1 MLRNGFLDEVDYVL
15 KKFQLTPDLPSYRCV
30 GYRQAF
36 NYLNNEINF
45 VDFLSHS
52 IFSTRQLAKRQM
64 TWIRSFKNLNI
75 FCYDTE
81 KLSSKIFELLK
92 KKLEY

>member
-15 KKFQLTPDLPSYRCV
+15 KISVNARFASYRCV

-52 IFSTRQLAKRQM
+52 IFSTRQLAKGK
-64 TWIRSFKNLNI
+64 WHGLI
-75 FCYDTE
+75 F
-81 KLSSKIFELLK
+81 
-92 KKLEY
+92 